1 MSVHLQVDEYEKAV
15 FEMVL
20 IGVFREDTE
29 SGDGETRDSFS
40 DSWSD
45 DSGSDKLWRS
55 DGCSSEEG
63 RSEQDNPW
71 PSNGILGRPYFQHFE
86 RSTPYGRV
94 PLMDKVSVFFLA
106 PVQILPLAAFQSN
119 VLDFV

>member
-1 MSVHLQVDEYEKAV
+1 M

-40 DSWSD
+40 DSLSD
-45 DSGSDKLWRS
+45 DSGSDKLWRY

-94 PLMDKVSVFFLA
+94 PLMDKVSVFFFWLLCKSYRL
-106 PVQILPLAAFQSN
+106 QLFNLTFSISFR
-119 VLDFV
+119 VLFSFINPIFF